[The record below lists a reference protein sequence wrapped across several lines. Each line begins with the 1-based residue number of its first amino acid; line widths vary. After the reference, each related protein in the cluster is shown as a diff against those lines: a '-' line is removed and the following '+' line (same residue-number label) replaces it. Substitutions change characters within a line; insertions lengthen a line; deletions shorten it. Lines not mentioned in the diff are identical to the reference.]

1 MPEMKFGPPAEM
13 LEMPAHITVG
23 HMVAQAD
30 YLDLLRD
37 GINAHRKAILEQYE
51 MITTLSKLIKS
62 IADERHNLGQL
73 VESQQRMIQIIVARL
88 GLLEGE

>member
-23 HMVAQAD
+23 QMVAQAD

-37 GINAHRKAILEQYE
+37 GINAQRKAILSQHEAMVAMNKQTRAL
-51 MITTLSKLIKS
+51 MDHI
-62 IADERHNLGQL
+62 HNLR
-73 VESQQRMIQIIVARL
+73 VKD
-88 GLLEGE
+88 GLCKNHL